1 MDTVERGVGR
11 LDEQDGQDKNRHLP
25 NGEMLKFN
33 IL

>member
-1 MDTVERGVGR
+1 MRPKKKGAFGQ
-11 LDEQDGQDKNRHLP
+11 DEQDGQDKSRRLP